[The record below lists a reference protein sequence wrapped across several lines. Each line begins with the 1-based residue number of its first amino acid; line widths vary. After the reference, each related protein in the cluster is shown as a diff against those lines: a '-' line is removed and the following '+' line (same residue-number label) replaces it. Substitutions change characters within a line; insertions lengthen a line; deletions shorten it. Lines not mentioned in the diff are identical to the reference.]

1 MQIQSIKV
9 LGSGCQN
16 CKRLFEITKKVVE
29 DLHIHTEVEYIT
41 DMEKIIALGVL
52 TTPVLAIN
60 DAPVLTGKGHS
71 EDEIKSIFF
80 KINNQE

>member
-1 MQIQSIKV
+1 MEIHSIKV

-29 DLHIHTEVEYIT
+29 DLHIQTEVEYIT

-60 DAPVLTGKGHS
+60 DTPVLTGKGHS
-71 EDEIKSIFF
+71 EDEVKSIFT